1 MKSFTLSLIA
11 LVAMANSAWGQI
23 RVQVKPVQT
32 YEVPIPGKPGEK
44 AEFQPLPGSSPD
56 PKSLDVDDVESAKAK
71 DFVRQLSSPAYKE
84 RDSATKDIAKM
95 GRFAVPALKEALA
108 TESSPEVRMRID
120 LVLPKAEAEDM
131 KARVSCFLLDKEGK
145 YEHQL
150 PGWTKFKEHVGND
163 KMTRELF
170 AEVLVNKQYH
180 ALLLAC
186 DLPANELGAVLV
198 NHYLGIQNRVNMNAV
213 GRQVNVQP
221 TTAEIAV
228 LAFLESM
235 HTDKVMPIQTG
246 QVYTTVAAYLYSG
259 DVMAAMSPSRQSG
272 KYSSVLK
279 KILNRWLDTRES
291 LTGLQQAMTFAQSW
305 QLLSE
310 VPKYAAKVL
319 VADVQN
325 GNWYFKLQALQ
336 MIGQNKEGKKYLPQI
351 AKVFDDTNVLQQ
363 AFPGQIGNNI
373 QLGDFA
379 LGVAM
384 KLAGQNPKDYGLE
397 VKNVQASSNW
407 QQDNYY
413 FKDYKDNKA
422 EDRRKACIKKFN
434 EWIANQPKDDGK
446 KDDGKKD
453 DGKKNELKKEVP
465 KTTQPVLPKKDD

>member
-1 MKSFTLSLIA
+1 MKSITLSMIA
-11 LVAMANSAWGQI
+11 LVAMANIVSGQV
-23 RVQVKPVQT
+23 RVQIVPAPAYQ
-32 YEVPIPGKPGEK
+32 VPIPGKPGEK
-44 AEFQPLPGSSPD
+44 TEFQPAAGSSPD
-56 PKSLDVDDVESAKAK
+56 PKSLDVDEVESAKAK
-71 DFVRQLSSPAYKE
+71 EFVRQLSSPAYKE

-95 GRFAVPALKEALA
+95 GRFAVPALKDALA
-108 TESSPEVRMRID
+108 SESSPEVRMRID

-150 PGWTKFKEHVGND
+150 PGWTKFKEQLGND
-163 KMTRELF
+163 KVTRELF
-170 AEVLVNKQYH
+170 AEVLVNKKYH
-180 ALLLAC
+180 PLLLAC
-186 DLPANELGAVLV
+186 DLPPNELGAILSS
-198 NHYLGIQNRVNMNAV
+198 HYLEAQNRANMNQN
-213 GRQVNVQP
+213 GRSVNVQP

-235 HTDKVMPIQTG
+235 HTDKVMPIITG
-246 QVYTTVAAYLYSG
+246 QVYTSVGSYLYSG

-279 KILNRWLDTRES
+279 KILIRWLDSRES
-291 LTGLQQAMTFAQSW
+291 ITGLQQAMTFVQSW
-305 QLLSE
+305 QMLSE

-319 VADVQN
+319 ASDAQN
-325 GNWYFKLQALQ
+325 GNWYPKLQAL
-336 MIGQNKEGKKYLPQI
+336 MVIGQNKEGKKYVPQI
-351 AKVFDDTNVLQQ
+351 AKVFDDTNLLQQ
-363 AFPGQIGNNI
+363 AVPGQAMHNI

-397 VKNVQASSNW
+397 VKNTQAYANW

-413 FKDYKDNKA
+413 FKDDKDNKA

-434 EWIANQPKDDGK
+434 EWIANQPK
-446 KDDGKKD
+446 
-453 DGKKNELKKEVP
+453 EE
-465 KTTQPVLPKKDD
+465 PKKDEPKKEAPKASQPVQPKKD